1 MTLTRVLQILVLSS
15 LIFGCF
21 SNSHNIRDEFSRK
34 FRRAAPSADAA
45 GKDPCKNPMDLLFVL
60 DSSESV
66 GAANWEKILNFT
78 KKVASKFD
86 VKYTRFGVIQY
97 HSIPEVPIV
106 LRSFHD
112 NTTLDDAIGS
122 IYYKPGSTRTDLA
135 ITKAA
140 EVFNTSPLRKAS
152 RVAIFVIGGRS
163 TDLFVSKG
171 QSINATDLIKEPS
184 AALHAAHVAVYAVSV
199 SEGLPAAESTAFKA
213 ELNILTSNPP
223 LDHIFES
230 TTFDDLLS
238 TKPAEV
244 AKKTCIVNGGMSAW
258 SAWSTCSVTCGTGTR
273 VRMRTCNNP
282 KPNNGGLPCTESTVE
297 TGECSVQPCPGH
309 GSSNPG
315 ITTAPSASS
324 SSNSTLPSSSLM
336 PNATNPSSS
345 GNSSALFP
353 KNPNANSTNPQLT
366 NGSSTPSS
374 QNVTLPPE
382 PSTPNATM
390 TQIPLPSNYTPST
403 PDVNNTS
410 PMLPKYNLTSLISN
424 KTRPSTN
431 NPAVPKPEAES
442 PWPATSSSCKPNQ
455 PASYGYPDLR
465 TCGNGFEPISL
476 SPHQLS
482 ASSTYSKDT
491 GDKII
496 QFRHA
501 PYNGILNNTQ
511 NAGAWCA
518 EHQFAVSQDAN
529 QYFSIDLGTPTLIG
543 KVATQGMEHWD
554 NWVYTYALKYSIDN
568 INWKNYPRTL
578 QGNCDRRSITENILN
593 PPVLARFLH
602 VNPTSWYTS
611 FDPAKHDICMR
622 VGVYKC
628 RDCKLVP
635 VSRCN
640 INDLGKT
647 TKTNTKE

>member
-297 TGECSVQPCPGH
+297 TGECSVQPCP
-309 GSSNPG
+309 
-315 ITTAPSASS
+315 
-324 SSNSTLPSSSLM
+324 
-336 PNATNPSSS
+336 
-345 GNSSALFP
+345 
-353 KNPNANSTNPQLT
+353 
-366 NGSSTPSS
+366 
-374 QNVTLPPE
+374 
-382 PSTPNATM
+382 
-390 TQIPLPSNYTPST
+390 
-403 PDVNNTS
+403 
-410 PMLPKYNLTSLISN
+410 
-424 KTRPSTN
+424 
-431 NPAVPKPEAES
+431 VPKPEAES